1 MCCSVNADTFA
12 MCRHG
17 AVLISAA
24 VQNDELDIKA
34 ESFLVPRNKSD
45 KDALLMGGWWGGRV
59 SAGRKDAVGGFVDQT
74 VRNSFDNTH
83 VKWDLMR
90 CEASTASSRCF

>member
-45 KDALLMGGWWGGRV
+45 KDALLMGGGE
-59 SAGRKDAVGGFVDQT
+59 SLQDARMPLAVLSI
-74 VRNSFDNTH
+74 R
-83 VKWDLMR
+83 L
-90 CEASTASSRCF
+90 